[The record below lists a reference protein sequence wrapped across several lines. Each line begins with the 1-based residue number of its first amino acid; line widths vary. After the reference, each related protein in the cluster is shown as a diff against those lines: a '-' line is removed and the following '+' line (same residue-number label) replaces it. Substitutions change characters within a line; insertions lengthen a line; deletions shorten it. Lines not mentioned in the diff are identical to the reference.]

1 MQQYLD
7 LLKKIKSSG
16 DYKKDRTGTGTLSIF
31 GYQMRFDLSKG
42 FPMVTT
48 KKLHL
53 KSIIYELLWFLKG
66 DTNISYL
73 KENGVRIWNE
83 WADEKGDLGPI
94 YGFQWRNWNNDG
106 IDQIKGVINSLK
118 TNPDSRRL
126 LVTAWNPSV
135 LPDNNYS
142 FSENI
147 QNGKAALPPC
157 HAFFQFYVSNSKL
170 SCQLYQRSADVFL
183 GVPFNIAS
191 YSLLTMMIAQ
201 VCNLEIGE
209 FIHTFGDVHIYSN
222 HLEQVEIQ
230 LKRKPKKLPRIK
242 INPDIDDVFNF
253 TFDDFELID
262 YNPHPAIKAVVSI

>member
-16 DYKKDRTGTGTLSIF
+16 IYKKDRTGTGTLSIF
-31 GYQMRFDLSKG
+31 GDQMRFDLSKG

-83 WADEKGDLGPI
+83 WADDKGDLGPI

-201 VCNLEIGE
+201 VCKLEVGE

-222 HLEQVEIQ
+222 HLDQVEIQ

-242 INPDIDDVFNF
+242 INPDIDNVFNF

>member
-16 DYKKDRTGTGTLSIF
+16 IYKKDRTGTGTLSIF
-31 GYQMRFDLSKG
+31 GDQMRFDLSKG

-73 KENGVRIWNE
+73 KENGVRMWNE

-201 VCNLEIGE
+201 VCKLEVGE

-222 HLEQVEIQ
+222 HLDQVEIQ
-230 LKRKPKKLPRIK
+230 LKRKPKKLPGIK